1 MKCFCHKPTSLI
13 RHVSRNKWFLPWV
26 PCPMPP
32 LQLNLQ
38 IRYPIFFFCSSVWT
52 TLGNCHCPIHCHCHR
67 HCHILVLISIYC
79 RNTLARLAMNFYG
92 ATFTSAS
99 SRVQGRGFREGQ
111 QNGGEWWILDQKS
124 ESDGAEPFKARHGCS
139 LNKHIHDEIMLAH
152 PNRCCT

>member
-38 IRYPIFFFCSSVWT
+38 IRYPVFFFLQLSLNYSRQ
-52 TLGNCHCPIHCHCHR
+52 LPLPPPLPHPRPHLHLLPQYFGSFGNEFLWR
-67 HCHILVLISIYC
+67 DFYVSIIPG
-79 RNTLARLAMNFYG
+79 TG
-92 ATFTSAS
+92 AWL
-99 SRVQGRGFREGQ
+99 QGGAAKW
-111 QNGGEWWILDQKS
+111 GEWWILDQKS